1 MTLKPPNVSELQ
13 ASLRAAFQR
22 GERVDAVELAAFNRV
37 LAHVPEDMTVTVEAG
52 VTLAALQKHVA
63 RAGQWL
69 PIDPPHAERLT
80 VAELLMQNPSGPR
93 RCGYG
98 TIREHLLGLNVVLAD
113 GRLVHSGGRVVKNV
127 AGYDLC
133 KLFVGSR
140 GTLGVAV
147 EATFKLRPLPE
158 VERFVQLRCVTLD
171 EAGRAIE
178 RVLDSDLTPVV
189 FDLHRLA
196 TSNSQIST
204 VLGFAGTPSEVDWL
218 LARAAGLGFSESA
231 TLDYE
236 ADFWRGG
243 AGDVHSQ
250 SVLPSKLI
258 ETVQT
263 LGAVPFVAR
272 VANGSIVYRGGPSPT
287 KASVPTDLIRRIK
300 TAYDPKGIF
309 LEPKL

>member
-1 MTLKPPNVSELQ
+1 MTLTPSNVGELQ
-13 ASLRAAFQR
+13 TSLRAAFQR

-52 VTLAALQKHVA
+52 VTLAALQQHVA

-69 PIDPPHAERLT
+69 PIDPSSADRLT
-80 VAELLMQNPSGPR
+80 VAELLMRNPSGPR
-93 RCGYG
+93 RGGYG

-113 GRLVHSGGRVVKNV
+113 GRLVHVGGKVVKNV

-158 VERFVQLRCVTLD
+158 VEQFVQLRCATLD
-171 EAGRAIE
+171 DAGRAIE
-178 RVLDSDLTPVV
+178 RVLDSDLTSVV
-189 FDLHRLA
+189 FDLHRL
-196 TSNSQIST
+196 ST
-204 VLGFAGTPSEVDWL
+204 LNYQLSTILGFAGTRAEVDWL
-218 LARAAGLGFSESA
+218 LARAAGLGFTEPA

-236 ADFWRGG
+236 AEFWRGG

-258 ETVQT
+258 ETAQG

-272 VANGSIVYRGGPSPT
+272 VSNGSIVYRGGLAPA
-287 KASVPTDLIRRIK
+287 KASVPTELIRRIK
-300 TAYDPKGIF
+300 AAYDPKGIF
-309 LEPKL
+309 PEPKL